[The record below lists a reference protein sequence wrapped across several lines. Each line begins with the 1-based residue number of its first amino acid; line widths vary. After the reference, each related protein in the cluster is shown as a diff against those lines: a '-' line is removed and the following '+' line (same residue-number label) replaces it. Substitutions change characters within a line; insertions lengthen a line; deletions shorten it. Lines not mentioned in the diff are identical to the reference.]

1 MKYTLSA
8 LILTL
13 LLAGCSDDGNKG
25 DPTLRTGQL
34 FFSGIEGL
42 TYQTATL
49 SGAVSEDGTFS
60 YHEGE
65 TVSFWLGDLMLTESV
80 PAKEYMTPLE
90 FSVDGRAR
98 LEAGDVVNGLSTHTL
113 AEEEVAGYQF
123 QNNLTRFLQVMDGF
137 LSENNIEG
145 RRIFISERSIEQL
158 NTELLTLTPPL
169 DFNVSIEE
177 FEKTVKPPKFIEGE
191 CPAGGVDPTIVE
203 EQVTEGKSPVNI
215 LLENIC
221 FFAETSFRCA
231 TPPTQQE
238 IDCAPTMYNEDG
250 GLIEGYDEELI
261 DFYKEDLLDKRKKI
275 IEGRRSTT
283 LKGSDETEQLIG
295 YESTLIYK
303 ELGERL
309 FFDHFGETVKEGDHK
324 TRTINI
330 YSEQRDFSITGME
343 VESENDRIVRIDGFS
358 EESKNFSYSP
368 IGVAGEEATIIIN
381 LRVNDD
387 YRWYRKNYRVII
399 E

>member
-1 MKYTLSA
+1 
-8 LILTL
+8 
-13 LLAGCSDDGNKG
+13 
-25 DPTLRTGQL
+25 
-34 FFSGIEGL
+34 
-42 TYQTATL
+42 
-49 SGAVSEDGTFS
+49 
-60 YHEGE
+60 
-65 TVSFWLGDLMLTESV
+65 
-80 PAKEYMTPLE
+80 
-90 FSVDGRAR
+90 
-98 LEAGDVVNGLSTHTL
+98 
-113 AEEEVAGYQF
+113 
-123 QNNLTRFLQVMDGF
+123 
-137 LSENNIEG
+137 
-145 RRIFISERSIEQL
+145 
-158 NTELLTLTPPL
+158 
-169 DFNVSIEE
+169 
-177 FEKTVKPPKFIEGE
+177 
-191 CPAGGVDPTIVE
+191 
-203 EQVTEGKSPVNI
+203 
-215 LLENIC
+215 
-221 FFAETSFRCA
+221 
-231 TPPTQQE
+231 
-238 IDCAPTMYNEDG
+238 MYNEDG